1 MSYPAMMAV
10 PLVIDLSPVRMLK
23 VVVFPAPAYSSRC
36 GCLVWEGGRG
46 GGVGVYASTQ
56 KLGLKALT
64 LRCAEVILRLFWR

>member
-46 GGVGVYASTQ
+46 GRGGGVCKHT
-56 KLGLKALT
+56 KARSESINT
-64 LRCAEVILRLFWR
+64 